1 MGRAGRGGQTLVRVA
16 VVVRAGAVPL
26 WWLGVA
32 AAGIGLLIPGLT
44 GRAIGVYAG
53 VALFVLSAAAV
64 TLTRRRTYTAW
75 AERAS
80 RAGRFDVLQD
90 RAVTIRNWRR
100 AHVWWLAGGFAAA
113 VAASFAVPVAAGAVL
128 AGAGVG
134 LWLKAAWL
142 GRLERRDDAL
152 LWVRADWAG
161 SGAPTGKRVQGYRTT
176 GLAAGNAAPGGARRH
191 GP

>member
-1 MGRAGRGGQTLVRVA
+1 MGRTGRGGQSLVRVA

-44 GRAIGVYAG
+44 GRGIGVWAG
-53 VALFVLSAAAV
+53 AAVFVPAAAAV
-64 TLTRRRTYTAW
+64 VLVRRRKYTDW

-80 RAGRFDVLQD
+80 RAGKFDYLQD

-100 AHVWWLAGGFAAA
+100 AHVWWLVAAFAAA
-113 VAASFAVPVAAGAVL
+113 VGSSFVVPVVAGAAL

-142 GRLERRDDAL
+142 GRRERRDDAL
-152 LWVRADWAG
+152 LWVRTDWAG
-161 SGAPTGKRVQGYRTT
+161 SGRPAGKQVKGYRTT
-176 GLAAGNAAPGGARRH
+176 GVGAGDAAPGGGRRRR
-191 GP
+191 P